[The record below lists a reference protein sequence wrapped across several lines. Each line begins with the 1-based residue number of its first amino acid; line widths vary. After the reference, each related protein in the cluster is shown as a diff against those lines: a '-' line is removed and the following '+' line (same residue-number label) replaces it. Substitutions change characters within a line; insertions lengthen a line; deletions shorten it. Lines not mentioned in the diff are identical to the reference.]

1 MATTRYPLT
10 PNAAEFP
17 TANFAPRTKD
27 ANSRTVLS
35 FDPTTSQSCWWT
47 LVAWQGLTTP
57 LTLIIHY
64 TMVSAVSGSVYFRA
78 YVEAVTAG
86 DALNIDTT
94 DSFDVA
100 NAANAVVPAT
110 AGYEQEISIT
120 LTSNDAIAAGD
131 LIRIKL
137 DRDAA
142 NAGDTAA
149 SAAYVHAVELRDN
162 A

>member
-1 MATTRYPLT
+1 MATTRATLT
-10 PNAAEFP
+10 PNSAEFP
-17 TANFAPRTKD
+17 TANFSPRMKD
-27 ANSRTVLS
+27 ANSRAVLS
-35 FDPTTSQSCWWT
+35 FDPTTSQACWWT

-57 LTLIIHY
+57 LTLVIHY
-64 TMVSAVSGSVYFRA
+64 TMASAISGSVYFRA
-78 YVEAVTAG
+78 YVEAVAPG
-86 DALNIDTT
+86 SALNIDTT

-100 NAANAVVPAT
+100 NSGNAVVPGT
-110 AGYEQEISIT
+110 AGYEQTITIT
-120 LTSNDAIAAGD
+120 LTSNDSIAAGN
-131 LIRIKL
+131 LVRIKL